1 MSAVDVG
8 VNKDRL
14 VALFL
19 KQTSLPV
26 SFYDFDNNFYFND
39 PEPSV
44 VPGKNT
50 KIKVTG
56 KSSSRF
62 IGTRVLHYNRI
73 PLSELGTLRVTRE
86 TENSVF
92 DLIPKIN
99 KKYGLFLSEY
109 DLEDNPLLSYEVDE
123 FPVSVRIKPTSL
135 IFLDDLDQL
144 IYLIIDGGK
153 ADTQYTEPWQIA
165 GGGGATLP

>member
-1 MSAVDVG
+1 MPAVDIS

-19 KQTSLPV
+19 KQSNLPV
-26 SFYDFDNNFYFND
+26 SFYDFDNHFYFND
-39 PEPSV
+39 PEPSTMV
-44 VPGKNT
+44 GKNT

-56 KSSSRF
+56 KSNSLY

-73 PLSELGTLRVTRE
+73 PLSELGTIRVTRE
-86 TENSVF
+86 QEQTVV

-99 KKYGLFLSEY
+99 IKYGLFLSEY
-109 DLEDNPLLSYEVDE
+109 DLEENPLLAYEVDE
-123 FPVSVRIKPTSL
+123 FNVSVRIKPTSL
-135 IFLDDLDQL
+135 IFLDDGQDL

-153 ADTQYTEPWQIA
+153 ANSVYPEPWQIA
-165 GGGGATLP
+165 GGGGAILP

>member
-19 KQTSLPV
+19 KQTGLPV

-39 PEPSV
+39 PEPGV

-56 KSSSRF
+56 KSSSKY

-73 PLSELGTLRVTRE
+73 PLSQLGALRVTRE
-86 TENSVF
+86 SETNVVE
-92 DLIPKIN
+92 LIPKIN
-99 KKYGLFLSEY
+99 NKYGLFLSEY
-109 DLEDNPLLSYEVDE
+109 DLAANPLLPYEIGEITLNVE
-123 FPVSVRIKPTSL
+123 VKPTSL
-135 IFLDDLDQL
+135 IFLHDTGEV
-144 IYLIIDGGK
+144 IYLIIDGGL
-153 ADTQYTEPWQIA
+153 ASETYPEPWQIA
-165 GGGGATLP
+165 GGGGAVLP